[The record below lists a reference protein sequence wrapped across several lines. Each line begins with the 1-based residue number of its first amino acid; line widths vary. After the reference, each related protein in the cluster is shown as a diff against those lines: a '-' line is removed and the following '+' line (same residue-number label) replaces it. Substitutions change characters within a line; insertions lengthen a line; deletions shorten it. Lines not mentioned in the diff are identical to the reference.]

1 MNKYIPNAPR
11 AWGKIAIFHPLTHT
25 SGIPNFTSFPDDP
38 EIEGRTVTP
47 EQLVA
52 RFRDKP
58 LDFTHGSADKRRTK
72 PYGLLLG

>member
-11 AWGKIAIFHPLTHT
+11 AWDKIAIFHTLTHT
-25 SGIPNFTSFPDDP
+25 SGIPNFTSFPDYP
-38 EIEGRTVTP
+38 EIEGRTVAP

-52 RFRDKP
+52 RSCDKP
-58 LDFTHGSADKRRTK
+58 LDFAHGRADGRRTK